1 MPQTGASA
9 RNEQRLPE
17 PHSRPRYTASGA
29 DLGEVLLRRSRRSRH
44 SNRPRFHLG
53 GRPPQSGAGL
63 VGAQGLLM
71 THQSD
76 TQCLGGRTQWRV
88 ARGSPG
94 RWRLLELP
102 LELAAGPCDLYRL
115 PVAIHRPPNTTVTV
129 CPVPAATH
137 TQLHLHD
144 RHLEAR
150 LAINRPSRGYGQLD
164 RHGFDRQL
172 DIPRWRPPPGL
183 STGRHATIRSPPPAP
198 DHPPVPG
205 PASPPPG
212 LDLVRPRHQ
221 CLAMI
226 SDPPLLEHPDD
237 QLCRC
242 RQRPHA
248 APRCS

>member
-144 RHLEAR
+144 RHLKPA
-150 LAINRPSRGYGQLD
+150 LPSTDLVAVTVSSTVMDSTGSWISRGGARRPGFQQVVTQ
-164 RHGFDRQL
+164 RFDRLRQPQT
-172 DIPRWRPPPGL
+172 IHRSRVPH
-183 STGRHATIRSPPPAP
+183 RHPQ
-198 DHPPVPG
+198 V
-205 PASPPPG
+205 
-212 LDLVRPRHQ
+212 
-221 CLAMI
+221 
-226 SDPPLLEHPDD
+226 
-237 QLCRC
+237 
-242 RQRPHA
+242 
-248 APRCS
+248 